1 MNKENVITI
10 FEKIIEG
17 CRNVKEEPDLHKDA
31 KDLARLV
38 IQDCNQA
45 IKELKQ

>member
-1 MNKENVITI
+1 MNKEHVIAI
-10 FEKIIEG
+10 FKKMIEG

-31 KDLARLV
+31 KDLARCI

-45 IKELKQ
+45 IKELEQ